1 MHQENAMKRLRT
13 VVASAGIVLSLQPC
27 SGAQESFDA
36 ASIKRS
42 AVKSLADVTPV
53 EFQESGRWSAR
64 GATLA
69 MLLRS
74 AYALPSNSIIGIPS
88 WARNERF
95 DVVTTTAPYRPLNEL
110 RAMAQQLLAGRFG
123 LRAHR
128 EERRHAVYA
137 LVRVKSSGLLGPGLR
152 PSSARCERRLQGLTT
167 RSLETRALDPCSEL
181 ITSRD
186 GVMRF
191 ELRGRPLMDLLI
203 ISGARG
209 SLDRP
214 IVDRTN
220 LVGNFDIELEF
231 IPSATIERSN
241 SEFGLPFREAIVN
254 QLGLRLERAEELSGV
269 LVIDSITAPSLD

>member
-1 MHQENAMKRLRT
+1 MKRLRA
-13 VVASAGIVLSLQPC
+13 VGASAGIAVLLQLRI
-27 SGAQESFDA
+27 GAQETFEV

-42 AVKSLADVTPV
+42 AVKSVADVVPV

-64 GATLA
+64 GATVS

-74 AYALPSNSIIGIPS
+74 AYQLPSTSSIIGLPS
-88 WARNERF
+88 WARDERF
-95 DVVTTTAPYRPLNEL
+95 DVVTTTAPNRSLNAL
-110 RAMAQQLLAGRFG
+110 QAMAQQLLARRFG
-123 LRAHR
+123 LRARR
-128 EERRHAVYA
+128 EQRISDVYA
-137 LVRVKSSGLLGPGLR
+137 LVRAQSSGLLGPGLR

-167 RSLETRALDPCSEL
+167 RSPETRELDPCSES

-186 GVMRF
+186 GVMRV

-203 ISGARG
+203 ISGARR

-220 LVGNFDIELEF
+220 LIGNLDIDLEF
-231 IPSATIERSN
+231 IASAAVEPGSP
-241 SEFGLPFREAIVN
+241 ELGVPFRQAIVD
-254 QLGLRLERAEELSGV
+254 QLGLRLQPAEEPSGV